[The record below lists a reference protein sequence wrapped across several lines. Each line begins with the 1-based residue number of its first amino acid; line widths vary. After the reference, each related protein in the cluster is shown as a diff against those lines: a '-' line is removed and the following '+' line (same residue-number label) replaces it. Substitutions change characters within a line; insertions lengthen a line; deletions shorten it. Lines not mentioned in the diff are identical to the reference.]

1 MKRSNTT
8 PSPESKTEQNVAG
21 LEEKVDSNTENDQMT
36 QDDPQ
41 KPKQLFNDASEKKP
55 PAKETKN
62 VEKLQVNE
70 KSDVENVKAF
80 EKEEEKSSVGHPN
93 TKSTASE
100 STKSTNEGKIDTN
113 SRTSIQNT
121 MSSVTNSIEQPVNQ
135 YSGMK
140 LPTQPIS
147 NQQYQN
153 QVPEYQPV
161 LANGMYGPY
170 GNHRNPQPSIVTA
183 YETIPASVVNTMLQI
198 QRQEAIN
205 QMGMA
210 IEQIMNVTDPWSR
223 LNNILYD
230 RDQYW
235 MSTIND
241 VVVKSVDAAMRL
253 HKEASLVSVPKSHHR
268 RTRSMTDI
276 SDIEEIKIARI
287 QLPMKRSAEF
297 NPVKESGEME
307 TPNSKVT
314 DQTMY
319 GTPSEGDGKSN
330 AIDSSYSGPL
340 KQMVEG
346 TLNEMEQQKLAWD
359 RETQCEFSP
368 VKKQMDETVESI
380 TKAEVDQLRNEL
392 DSDNQAEERN
402 WDSVLNNST
411 EMKEIVE
418 FNNQQTDQENSEDA
432 HLTSGNGNSSQSN
445 HLHEQLQE
453 QNEAESTDAS
463 PPIAERLRRRKEE
476 EASRKPQLE
485 EQTKPT
491 DTPKKSQTK
500 KLINRLTG
508 RDKI

>member
-1 MKRSNTT
+1 
-8 PSPESKTEQNVAG
+8 
-21 LEEKVDSNTENDQMT
+21 
-36 QDDPQ
+36 
-41 KPKQLFNDASEKKP
+41 
-55 PAKETKN
+55 
-62 VEKLQVNE
+62 
-70 KSDVENVKAF
+70 
-80 EKEEEKSSVGHPN
+80 
-93 TKSTASE
+93 
-100 STKSTNEGKIDTN
+100 
-113 SRTSIQNT
+113 
-121 MSSVTNSIEQPVNQ
+121 
-135 YSGMK
+135 
-140 LPTQPIS
+140 
-147 NQQYQN
+147 
-153 QVPEYQPV
+153 
-161 LANGMYGPY
+161 MYGPY

-210 IEQIMNVTDPWSR
+210 MEQIMNVTDPWSR

-297 NPVKESGEME
+297 NTVKESSEME

-314 DQTMY
+314 EQTIY

-368 VKKQMDETVESI
+368 VKKQMDKTVESI

-392 DSDNQAEERN
+392 DNDNQAKERN

-411 EMKEIVE
+411 ELKEIVE
-418 FNNQQTDQENSEDA
+418 FNNQQTDQEKNSEDA
-432 HLTSGNGNSSQSN
+432 HLTSGNENSSQSN
-445 HLHEQLQE
+445 HLHASNCKNKMRQK
-453 QNEAESTDAS
+453 STDAS
-463 PPIAERLRRRKEE
+463 PPIAERLRRRKGED
-476 EASRKPQLE
+476 ASRKPQLE

-491 DTPKKSQTK
+491 DTPQKSQTK